1 MADDKKINYEEI
13 NYKEILEFLNKNAG
27 KEYKDP
33 EKEGL
38 TEDEKR
44 KYKDLREKGS
54 NICKELKKIA
64 KLNDSCKFSTEI
76 IKWLDGSNTKIKNYL
91 WLQMKCEKYKD
102 SPISIS
108 IFVEKN
114 EDKVRYRICL
124 EIKNDKADDSIMKQY
139 HSYLNLPE
147 NENIVYASGSNEEG
161 TPDNLKDK
169 KYKDK
174 YKDKSTIIKEL
185 ESKQL
190 TKVQPS
196 IYIEQSPT
204 KGNEDYEKEIK
215 KAIEEL
221 IPYYKYVMEKK
232 TNELISSK
240 NLNEEDEE
248 KIMGKFSKKEFDKNV
263 IFYGPPGTGK
273 TYTTAKRAVEICK
286 TESEKELT
294 DYSEIMEKYNE
305 LKKKNRI
312 ELITFHQSYGYE
324 EFIEGIKPVVSDEDD
339 ESEDEKENNK
349 ESKTNIKIENDIKY
363 DVVDGIFKK
372 FCDNARKAII
382 ETNNDNDNDI
392 PLEAIVWKVTV
403 RGQVREECFNNN
415 HVRIDWNFDDAGAV
429 GFVEEVKKGDI
440 IITTDGSRTRING
453 IAVVTDDKGYTLD
466 KEERDTTTR
475 NVKWL
480 AKNID
485 ENIKNINKEKMLHRR
500 TVARVP
506 NMKVEDII
514 KLAKEKNQEE
524 LSKIVIKENKDPYVF
539 IIDEINRGNIS
550 KIFGE
555 LITLIETTKRAGKE
569 ECISTKLPY
578 SKEEFTVPDNVYI
591 IGTMNTADRSIA
603 LIDTAL
609 RRRFK
614 FEEMLPDYHLL
625 EDIFVEDKGTK
636 VNIGAMLKVINERI
650 KYLYDREHTIGHA
663 VFLELKENNNIDKL
677 ENIFKKSVIPLLQEY
692 FYEDYEKIRIVLGDN
707 AKDED
712 EQFISAVSIPED
724 VFEDNIV
731 DIDIPEKKYTINYNN
746 FKNIMAYKNIS
757 QKKDLSKKISDE

>member
-1 MADDKKINYEEI
+1 MENKKEKGLLLTWKPEVSVWDYEKVYSEIQNGKKVKTTGWRTRTLQEVKIGMEVFIMKLGEEPKGIIAHGHVVKGLYLKNETYYVDIEFDSIQNADDE
-13 NYKEILEFLNKNAG
+13 
-27 KEYKDP
+27 KDIIS
-33 EKEGL
+33 L
-38 TEDEKR
+38 TELKNKFKTKTWDSQGDAVGSYIDETI
-44 KYKDLREKGS
+44 LP
-54 NICKELKKIA
+54 ELKKMWS
-64 KLNDSCKFSTEI
+64 KLINGD
-76 IKWLDGSNTKIKNYL
+76 
-91 WLQMKCEKYKD
+91 
-102 SPISIS
+102 
-108 IFVEKN
+108 
-114 EDKVRYRICL
+114 
-124 EIKNDKADDSIMKQY
+124 
-139 HSYLNLPE
+139 E
-147 NENIVYASGSNEEG
+147 NSE
-161 TPDNLKDK
+161 
-169 KYKDK
+169 
-174 YKDKSTIIKEL
+174 
-185 ESKQL
+185 
-190 TKVQPS
+190 
-196 IYIEQSPT
+196 
-204 KGNEDYEKEIK
+204 
-215 KAIEEL
+215 
-221 IPYYKYVMEKK
+221 
-232 TNELISSK
+232 
-240 NLNEEDEE
+240 NLNRGDEE
-248 KIMGKFSKKEFDKNV
+248 ETMGKASKKEFDKNV

-286 TESEKELT
+286 NESEEDLI
-294 DYSEIMEKYNE
+294 DYSEIMKKYNE
-305 LKKKNRI
+305 LKENNRI
-312 ELITFHQSYGYE
+312 EFITFHQSYGYE
-324 EFIEGIKPVVSDEDD
+324 EFIEGIKPVVSNEDY
-339 ESEDEKENNK
+339 ESEDESENK
-349 ESKTNIKIENDIKY
+349 QELKTNIKIENDIKY

-382 ETNNDNDNDI
+382 ETHDNDDVS
-392 PLEAIVWKVTV
+392 PEAIVWKVTV
-403 RGQVREECFNNN
+403 RNNVIKDCFENSR
-415 HVRIDWNFDDAGAV
+415 VRIDWNFDDAGAV

-466 KEERDTTTR
+466 KEKRDTTTR

-514 KLAKEKNQEE
+514 KLAKEKEPEE
-524 LSKIVIKENKDPYVF
+524 LSKIVIKENKEPYVF

-603 LIDTAL
+603 LMDTAL

-614 FEEMLPDYHLL
+614 FEEMLPNYDLL
-625 EDIFVEDKGTK
+625 KDVFVEDEGVK

-650 KYLYDREHTIGHA
+650 EYIYDREHTIGHA

-692 FYEDYEKIRIVLGDN
+692 FYEDYEKIRLILGDN

-712 EQFISAVSIPED
+712 EQFIFAESIKPKD
-724 VFEDNIV
+724 VFEGDIG
-731 DIDIPEKKYTINYNN
+731 DIDIPDKKYIIKHEN
-746 FKNIMAYKNIS
+746 FRNIMAYKNIS
-757 QKKDLSKKISDE
+757 KKLSDE

>member
-1 MADDKKINYEEI
+1 MENKK
-13 NYKEILEFLNKNAG
+13 
-27 KEYKDP
+27 
-33 EKEGL
+33 
-38 TEDEKR
+38 
-44 KYKDLREKGS
+44 EKGLLLS
-54 NICKELKKIA
+54 WK
-64 KLNDSCKFSTEI
+64 
-76 IKWLDGSNTKIKNYL
+76 
-91 WLQMKCEKYKD
+91 
-102 SPISIS
+102 
-108 IFVEKN
+108 
-114 EDKVRYRICL
+114 
-124 EIKNDKADDSIMKQY
+124 
-139 HSYLNLPE
+139 PE
-147 NENIVYASGSNEEG
+147 VS
-161 TPDNLKDK
+161 
-169 KYKDK
+169 
-174 YKDKSTIIKEL
+174 
-185 ESKQL
+185 
-190 TKVQPS
+190 VW
-196 IYIEQSPT
+196 
-204 KGNEDYEKEIK
+204 DYEKVYSEIQNGK
-215 KAIEEL
+215 KVKTTGWRTRALQEVKIGMEVFIMKLGEEPKGIIAHGHVVKGPYLENETYYVDIEFDSIQNANDEKEIISLAEL
-221 IPYYKYVMEKK
+221 KNKFKSKTWDSQGDAVGSYIDETILPELKEMWSKLINGEKN
-232 TNELISSK
+232 TETRDGG
-240 NLNEEDEE
+240 DEGE
-248 KIMGKFSKKEFDKNV
+248 NMKKEFDKNV

-286 TESEKELT
+286 NESEEDLT
-294 DYSEIMEKYNE
+294 DYSEIMKKYNE
-305 LKKKNRI
+305 LKENNRI
-312 ELITFHQSYGYE
+312 EFITFHQSYGYE
-324 EFIEGIKPVVSDEDD
+324 EFIEGIKPVVSNEDY
-339 ESEDEKENNK
+339 ESEDESENK
-349 ESKTNIKIENDIKY
+349 QELKTNIKIENDIKY

-382 ETNNDNDNDI
+382 ETHDNDDVS
-392 PLEAIVWKVTV
+392 PEAIVWKVTV
-403 RGQVREECFNNN
+403 RNNVIKDCFENSR
-415 HVRIDWNFDDAGAV
+415 VRIDWNFDDAGAV

-466 KEERDTTTR
+466 KEKRDATTR

-514 KLAKEKNQEE
+514 KLAKEKEPEE
-524 LSKIVIKENKDPYVF
+524 LSKIVIKENKEPYVF

-578 SKEEFTVPDNVYI
+578 SKKEFTVPDNVYI

-603 LIDTAL
+603 LMDTAL

-650 KYLYDREHTIGHA
+650 EYLYDREHTIGHA

-692 FYEDYEKIRIVLGDN
+692 FYEDYEKIRLILGDN

-712 EQFISAVSIPED
+712 EQFIFAESIKPKD
-724 VFEDNIV
+724 VFEGDIG
-731 DIDIPEKKYTINYNN
+731 DIDIPDKKYIIKHEN
-746 FKNIMAYKNIS
+746 FRNIMAYKNIS
-757 QKKDLSKKISDE
+757 KKLSDE

>member
-731 DIDIPEKKYTINYNN
+731 DIDIPEKKYTINYDN

>member
-1 MADDKKINYEEI
+1 MNVEFDKILDYKNEEI
-13 NYKEILEFLNKNAG
+13 LKQEDLMLKFSEQKWSPQASGIEIKETILPELRKMWNKLINREENSKTSNG
-27 KEYKDP
+27 GD
-33 EKEGL
+33 EKE
-38 TEDEKR
+38 T
-44 KYKDLREKGS
+44 
-54 NICKELKKIA
+54 
-64 KLNDSCKFSTEI
+64 
-76 IKWLDGSNTKIKNYL
+76 
-91 WLQMKCEKYKD
+91 M
-102 SPISIS
+102 
-108 IFVEKN
+108 
-114 EDKVRYRICL
+114 
-124 EIKNDKADDSIMKQY
+124 
-139 HSYLNLPE
+139 
-147 NENIVYASGSNEEG
+147 
-161 TPDNLKDK
+161 
-169 KYKDK
+169 
-174 YKDKSTIIKEL
+174 
-185 ESKQL
+185 
-190 TKVQPS
+190 
-196 IYIEQSPT
+196 
-204 KGNEDYEKEIK
+204 
-215 KAIEEL
+215 
-221 IPYYKYVMEKK
+221 
-232 TNELISSK
+232 
-240 NLNEEDEE
+240 
-248 KIMGKFSKKEFDKNV
+248 KKEFDKNV

-294 DYSEIMEKYNE
+294 DYSEIMKKYNE

-312 ELITFHQSYGYE
+312 EFITFHQSYGYE
-324 EFIEGIKPVVSDEDD
+324 EFIEGIKPIVLNEDD
-339 ESEDEKENNK
+339 ESEDESENNQ

-363 DVVDGIFKK
+363 DIVDGIFKK

-382 ETNNDNDNDI
+382 ETDNNNDNNDI

-403 RGQVREECFNNN
+403 RGEVREDCFNNN
-415 HVRIDWNFDDAGAV
+415 RVRIDWNFDDAGAV

-440 IITTDGSRTRING
+440 IITTDGSRTKING
-453 IAVVTDDKGYTLD
+453 IAVVIDDKGYILAG
-466 KEERDTTTR
+466 EERDTTTR

-514 KLAKEKNQEE
+514 KLAKEKNQKE
-524 LSKIVIKENKDPYVF
+524 LSKIVIKENKEPYVF

-555 LITLIETTKRAGKE
+555 LITLIETTKRSGEGKK

-578 SKEEFTVPDNVYI
+578 SNEEFTVPDNVYI

-603 LIDTAL
+603 LMDTAL

-614 FEEMLPDYHLL
+614 FEEMLPNYDLL
-625 EDIFVEDKGTK
+625 KDIFVEDEGVK

-650 KYLYDREHTIGHA
+650 EYLYDREHTIGHA

-724 VFEDNIV
+724 VFEGNIG
-731 DIDIPEKKYTINYNN
+731 DIDIPEKKYTINYDN

>member
-1 MADDKKINYEEI
+1 ME
-13 NYKEILEFLNKNAG
+13 
-27 KEYKDP
+27 
-33 EKEGL
+33 
-38 TEDEKR
+38 
-44 KYKDLREKGS
+44 
-54 NICKELKKIA
+54 
-64 KLNDSCKFSTEI
+64 
-76 IKWLDGSNTKIKNYL
+76 NTKVKGL
-91 WLQMKCEKYKD
+91 LLSWK
-102 SPISIS
+102 
-108 IFVEKN
+108 
-114 EDKVRYRICL
+114 
-124 EIKNDKADDSIMKQY
+124 
-139 HSYLNLPE
+139 PE
-147 NENIVYASGSNEEG
+147 VS
-161 TPDNLKDK
+161 
-169 KYKDK
+169 
-174 YKDKSTIIKEL
+174 
-185 ESKQL
+185 
-190 TKVQPS
+190 VW
-196 IYIEQSPT
+196 
-204 KGNEDYEKEIK
+204 DYEKVYSEIQNGK
-215 KAIEEL
+215 KVKTIGWRTRALQEVKIGMEVFIMKLGEEPKGIIAHGHVVKGPYLENETYYVDIEFDSIQNANNEKEIISLAEL
-221 IPYYKYVMEKK
+221 KNKFKSKTWDSQGDAVGSYIDETILPELKEMWNKLINREENSKTSNVGDEKE
-232 TNELISSK
+232 T
-240 NLNEEDEE
+240 
-248 KIMGKFSKKEFDKNV
+248 MKKEFDKNV

-294 DYSEIMEKYNE
+294 DYSEIMKRYNE

-312 ELITFHQSYGYE
+312 EFITFHQSYGYE
-324 EFIEGIKPVVSDEDD
+324 EFIEGIKPIVLNEDD
-339 ESEDEKENNK
+339 ESEDESENNK
-349 ESKTNIKIENDIKY
+349 ESKTNIKIESDIKY

-382 ETNNDNDNDI
+382 ETDNNNNNNDI

-403 RGQVREECFNNN
+403 RNKVIKDCFDNS
-415 HVRIDWNFDDAGAV
+415 HVRIDWNLDDNDAV
-429 GFVEEVKKGDI
+429 GFVKEIKKGDI
-440 IITTDGSRTRING
+440 IITTDKSRTRING

-514 KLAKEKNQEE
+514 KLAKEKNQKE
-524 LSKIVIKENKDPYVF
+524 LSKIVIKENKEPYVF

-555 LITLIETTKRAGKE
+555 LITLIETTKRSGEGKK

-603 LIDTAL
+603 LMDTAL

-614 FEEMLPDYHLL
+614 FEEMLPDYDLL
-625 EDIFVEDKGTK
+625 KDIFVEDKGTK

-650 KYLYDREHTIGHA
+650 EYLYDREHTIGHA
-663 VFLELKENNNIDKL
+663 VFLEKMENDKIDIDINKL
-677 ENIFKKSVIPLLQEY
+677 ENIFKKNIIPLLQEY

-707 AKDED
+707 AKNED

-724 VFEDNIV
+724 VFEGNIV
-731 DIDIPEKKYTINYNN
+731 DIDIPEKKYIIKYEN
-746 FKNIMAYKNIS
+746 FRNIMAYKNIS
-757 QKKDLSKKISDE
+757 KKKDLSEKISDE

>member
-1 MADDKKINYEEI
+1 MEKIKETQEILNKKELCLLFSWNPKKSGWTVEKYKEAHLKVKNGEKYLIRDWKCIRKNEVEKETEVFIVKIGDEEPKGIIGHGYIKTLPTKKYDDDKKWRVDIEIDKLLDYENEELLKQEKLRDKFPEQKWNPEGSGIEIKETVVPELKEMWSKLINREE
-13 NYKEILEFLNKNAG
+13 NSKTSNG
-27 KEYKDP
+27 GD
-33 EKEGL
+33 EKE
-38 TEDEKR
+38 TM
-44 KYKDLREKGS
+44 
-54 NICKELKKIA
+54 
-64 KLNDSCKFSTEI
+64 
-76 IKWLDGSNTKIKNYL
+76 KN
-91 WLQMKCEKYKD
+91 
-102 SPISIS
+102 
-108 IFVEKN
+108 
-114 EDKVRYRICL
+114 
-124 EIKNDKADDSIMKQY
+124 
-139 HSYLNLPE
+139 
-147 NENIVYASGSNEEG
+147 
-161 TPDNLKDK
+161 
-169 KYKDK
+169 
-174 YKDKSTIIKEL
+174 
-185 ESKQL
+185 
-190 TKVQPS
+190 
-196 IYIEQSPT
+196 
-204 KGNEDYEKEIK
+204 
-215 KAIEEL
+215 
-221 IPYYKYVMEKK
+221 
-232 TNELISSK
+232 
-240 NLNEEDEE
+240 
-248 KIMGKFSKKEFDKNV
+248 EFDKNV

-312 ELITFHQSYGYE
+312 EFITFHQSYGYE
-324 EFIEGIKPVVSDEDD
+324 EFIEGIKPIVLNEDD
-339 ESEDEKENNK
+339 ESEDESENNQ

-363 DVVDGIFKK
+363 DIVDGIFKK

-382 ETNNDNDNDI
+382 ETDNNNDNNDI

-403 RGQVREECFNNN
+403 RDEVREDCFNNN
-415 HVRIDWNFDDAGAV
+415 RVRIDWNFDDAGAV

-440 IITTDGSRTRING
+440 IITTDGSRTKING

-480 AKNID
+480 AKNIN

-514 KLAKEKNQEE
+514 KLAKEKNQKE
-524 LSKIVIKENKDPYVF
+524 LSKIVIKENKEPYVF

-555 LITLIETTKRAGKE
+555 LITLIEPTKRSGKK

-603 LIDTAL
+603 LMDTAL

-614 FEEMLPDYHLL
+614 FEEMLTDYHLL

-650 KYLYDREHTIGHA
+650 EYLYDREHTIGHA

-692 FYEDYEKIRIVLGDN
+692 FYEDYDKIRIVLGDN

-712 EQFISAVSIPED
+712 EQFISAVSILED
-724 VFEDNIV
+724 VFEGNID
-731 DIDIPEKKYTINYNN
+731 DIDIPEKKYIINYDN

>member
-1 MADDKKINYEEI
+1 MENKK
-13 NYKEILEFLNKNAG
+13 
-27 KEYKDP
+27 
-33 EKEGL
+33 
-38 TEDEKR
+38 
-44 KYKDLREKGS
+44 EKGLLLS
-54 NICKELKKIA
+54 WKPEV
-64 KLNDSCKFSTEI
+64 S
-76 IKWLDGSNTKIKNYL
+76 L
-91 WLQMKCEKYKD
+91 W
-102 SPISIS
+102 
-108 IFVEKN
+108 
-114 EDKVRYRICL
+114 
-124 EIKNDKADDSIMKQY
+124 
-139 HSYLNLPE
+139 
-147 NENIVYASGSNEEG
+147 
-161 TPDNLKDK
+161 
-169 KYKDK
+169 
-174 YKDKSTIIKEL
+174 
-185 ESKQL
+185 
-190 TKVQPS
+190 
-196 IYIEQSPT
+196 
-204 KGNEDYEKEIK
+204 DYEKVYSEIQNGK
-215 KAIEEL
+215 KVKTIGWRTRALQEVKIGMEVFIMKLGEEPKGIIAHGHVVKGPYLENEIYYVDIEFDSIQNANDEKEIISLAEL
-221 IPYYKYVMEKK
+221 KNKFKSKTWDSQGDAVGSYIDETILPELKEIWNKLINREENSKTSNGGDEKE
-232 TNELISSK
+232 T
-240 NLNEEDEE
+240 
-248 KIMGKFSKKEFDKNV
+248 MKKEFDKNV

-294 DYSEIMEKYNE
+294 DYSEIMKKYNE

-312 ELITFHQSYGYE
+312 EFITFHQSYGYE
-324 EFIEGIKPVVSDEDD
+324 EFIEGIKPIVLNEDD
-339 ESEDEKENNK
+339 ESEDESENNQ

-363 DVVDGIFKK
+363 DIVDGIFKK

-382 ETNNDNDNDI
+382 ETDNNNDNNDNNDI

-403 RGQVREECFNNN
+403 RGEVREDCFNNN
-415 HVRIDWNFDDAGAV
+415 RVRIDWNFDDAGAV

-440 IITTDGSRTRING
+440 IITTDGSRTKING
-453 IAVVTDDKGYTLD
+453 IAVVIDDKGYILAG
-466 KEERDTTTR
+466 EERDTTTR
-475 NVKWL
+475 SVKWL

-514 KLAKEKNQEE
+514 KLAKEKNQKE
-524 LSKIVIKENKDPYVF
+524 LSKIVIKENKEPYVF

-555 LITLIETTKRAGKE
+555 LITLIETTKRSGEGKK

-603 LIDTAL
+603 LMDTAL

-614 FEEMLPDYHLL
+614 FEEMLPDYDLL
-625 EDIFVEDKGTK
+625 KDIFVEDKGTK

-650 KYLYDREHTIGHA
+650 EYLYDREHTIGHA

-712 EQFISAVSIPED
+712 EQFILAVSIPKD
-724 VFEDNIV
+724 IFEGDIG
-731 DIDIPEKKYTINYNN
+731 DIDIPKKKYIINYDN

>member
-1 MADDKKINYEEI
+1 MENKK
-13 NYKEILEFLNKNAG
+13 
-27 KEYKDP
+27 
-33 EKEGL
+33 
-38 TEDEKR
+38 
-44 KYKDLREKGS
+44 EKGLLLS
-54 NICKELKKIA
+54 WK
-64 KLNDSCKFSTEI
+64 
-76 IKWLDGSNTKIKNYL
+76 
-91 WLQMKCEKYKD
+91 
-102 SPISIS
+102 
-108 IFVEKN
+108 
-114 EDKVRYRICL
+114 
-124 EIKNDKADDSIMKQY
+124 
-139 HSYLNLPE
+139 PE
-147 NENIVYASGSNEEG
+147 VS
-161 TPDNLKDK
+161 
-169 KYKDK
+169 
-174 YKDKSTIIKEL
+174 
-185 ESKQL
+185 
-190 TKVQPS
+190 VW
-196 IYIEQSPT
+196 
-204 KGNEDYEKEIK
+204 DYEKVYSEIQNGK
-215 KAIEEL
+215 KVKTIGWRTRALQEVKIGMEVFIMKLGEEPKGIIAHGHVVKGPYLENETYYVDIEFDSIQNANDEKEIISLAEL
-221 IPYYKYVMEKK
+221 KNKFKSKTWDSQGDAVGSYIDETILPELKEMWSKLINGEKN
-232 TNELISSK
+232 TETRDGG
-240 NLNEEDEE
+240 DEGE
-248 KIMGKFSKKEFDKNV
+248 NMKKEFDKNV

-286 TESEKELT
+286 NESEEDLT
-294 DYSEIMEKYNE
+294 DYSEIMKKYNE
-305 LKKKNRI
+305 LKENNRI
-312 ELITFHQSYGYE
+312 EFITFHQSYGYE
-324 EFIEGIKPVVSDEDD
+324 EFIEGIKPVVSNEDY
-339 ESEDEKENNK
+339 ESEDESENK
-349 ESKTNIKIENDIKY
+349 QELKTNIKIENDIKY

-382 ETNNDNDNDI
+382 ETHDNDDVS
-392 PLEAIVWKVTV
+392 PEAIVWKVTV
-403 RGQVREECFNNN
+403 RNNVIKDCFENSR
-415 HVRIDWNFDDAGAV
+415 VRIDWNFDDAGAV

-466 KEERDTTTR
+466 KEKRDATTR

-514 KLAKEKNQEE
+514 KLAKEKEPEE
-524 LSKIVIKENKDPYVF
+524 LSKIVIKENKEPYVF

-603 LIDTAL
+603 LMDTAL

-650 KYLYDREHTIGHA
+650 EYIYDREHTIGHA

-692 FYEDYEKIRIVLGDN
+692 FYEDYEKIRLILGDN

-712 EQFISAVSIPED
+712 EQFIFAESIKPKD
-724 VFEDNIV
+724 VFEGDIG
-731 DIDIPEKKYTINYNN
+731 DIDIPDKKYIIKHEN
-746 FKNIMAYKNIS
+746 FRNIMAYKNIS
-757 QKKDLSKKISDE
+757 KKLSDE

>member
-1 MADDKKINYEEI
+1 MENKK
-13 NYKEILEFLNKNAG
+13 
-27 KEYKDP
+27 
-33 EKEGL
+33 
-38 TEDEKR
+38 
-44 KYKDLREKGS
+44 EKGLLLTW
-54 NICKELKKIA
+54 K
-64 KLNDSCKFSTEI
+64 
-76 IKWLDGSNTKIKNYL
+76 
-91 WLQMKCEKYKD
+91 
-102 SPISIS
+102 
-108 IFVEKN
+108 
-114 EDKVRYRICL
+114 
-124 EIKNDKADDSIMKQY
+124 
-139 HSYLNLPE
+139 PE
-147 NENIVYASGSNEEG
+147 VS
-161 TPDNLKDK
+161 
-169 KYKDK
+169 
-174 YKDKSTIIKEL
+174 
-185 ESKQL
+185 
-190 TKVQPS
+190 VW
-196 IYIEQSPT
+196 
-204 KGNEDYEKEIK
+204 DYEKVYSEIQNGK
-215 KAIEEL
+215 KVKTTGWRTRTLQEVKIGMEVFIMKLGEEPKGIIAHGHVVKGLYLKNETYYVDIEFDSVQNADDEKDIISLTEL
-221 IPYYKYVMEKK
+221 KNKFKTKTWDSQGDAVGSYIDETILPELKEMWSKLINGEKN
-232 TNELISSK
+232 TETRDGG
-240 NLNEEDEE
+240 DEGE
-248 KIMGKFSKKEFDKNV
+248 NMKKEFDKNV

-286 TESEKELT
+286 NESEEDLT
-294 DYSEIMEKYNE
+294 DYSEIMKKYNE
-305 LKKKNRI
+305 LKENNRI
-312 ELITFHQSYGYE
+312 EFITFHQSYGYE
-324 EFIEGIKPVVSDEDD
+324 EFVEGIKPVVSNEDY
-339 ESEDEKENNK
+339 ESEDESENK
-349 ESKTNIKIENDIKY
+349 QELKTNIKIENDIKY

-382 ETNNDNDNDI
+382 ETHDNDDVS
-392 PLEAIVWKVTV
+392 PEAIVWKVTV
-403 RGQVREECFNNN
+403 RNNVIKDCFENSR
-415 HVRIDWNFDDAGAV
+415 VRIDWNFDDAGAV

-466 KEERDTTTR
+466 KEKRDTTTR

-514 KLAKEKNQEE
+514 KLAKEKEPEE
-524 LSKIVIKENKDPYVF
+524 LSKIVIKENKEPYVF

-603 LIDTAL
+603 LMDTAL

-650 KYLYDREHTIGHA
+650 EYIYDREHTIGHA

-692 FYEDYEKIRIVLGDN
+692 FYEDYEKIRLILGDN

-712 EQFISAVSIPED
+712 EQFIFAESIKPKD
-724 VFEDNIV
+724 VFEGDIG
-731 DIDIPEKKYTINYNN
+731 DIDIPDKKYIIKHEN
-746 FKNIMAYKNIS
+746 FRNIMAYKNIS
-757 QKKDLSKKISDE
+757 KKLSDE

>member
-480 AKNID
+480 ATNID
-485 ENIKNINKEKMLHRR
+485 ENIKSINKEKMLHRR

-731 DIDIPEKKYTINYNN
+731 DIDIPEKKYTINYDN

>member
-1 MADDKKINYEEI
+1 MENKK
-13 NYKEILEFLNKNAG
+13 
-27 KEYKDP
+27 
-33 EKEGL
+33 
-38 TEDEKR
+38 
-44 KYKDLREKGS
+44 EKGLLLS
-54 NICKELKKIA
+54 WK
-64 KLNDSCKFSTEI
+64 
-76 IKWLDGSNTKIKNYL
+76 
-91 WLQMKCEKYKD
+91 
-102 SPISIS
+102 
-108 IFVEKN
+108 
-114 EDKVRYRICL
+114 
-124 EIKNDKADDSIMKQY
+124 
-139 HSYLNLPE
+139 PE
-147 NENIVYASGSNEEG
+147 VS
-161 TPDNLKDK
+161 
-169 KYKDK
+169 
-174 YKDKSTIIKEL
+174 
-185 ESKQL
+185 
-190 TKVQPS
+190 VW
-196 IYIEQSPT
+196 
-204 KGNEDYEKEIK
+204 DYEKVYSEIQNGK
-215 KAIEEL
+215 KVKTTGWRTRTLQEVKIGMEVFIMKLGEEPKGIIAHGHVVKGPYLENETYYVDIEFDSIQNANDEKEIISLAEL
-221 IPYYKYVMEKK
+221 KNKFKSKTWDSQGDAVGSYIDETILPELKEMWSKLINGEKN
-232 TNELISSK
+232 TETRDGG
-240 NLNEEDEE
+240 DEGE
-248 KIMGKFSKKEFDKNV
+248 NMKKEFDKNV

-286 TESEKELT
+286 NESEEDLT
-294 DYSEIMEKYNE
+294 DYSEIMKKYNE
-305 LKKKNRI
+305 LKENNRI
-312 ELITFHQSYGYE
+312 EFITFHQSYGYE
-324 EFIEGIKPVVSDEDD
+324 EFIEGIKPIVSNEDD
-339 ESEDEKENNK
+339 ESENESENNQ

-382 ETNNDNDNDI
+382 ETHDNDDVS
-392 PLEAIVWKVTV
+392 PEAIVWKVTV
-403 RGQVREECFNNN
+403 RNNVIKDCFENSR
-415 HVRIDWNFDDAGAV
+415 VRIDWNFDDAGAV

-466 KEERDTTTR
+466 KEKRDTTTR

-514 KLAKEKNQEE
+514 KLAKEKEPEE
-524 LSKIVIKENKDPYVF
+524 LSKIVIKENKEPYVF

-603 LIDTAL
+603 LMDTAL

-650 KYLYDREHTIGHA
+650 EYIYDREHTIGHA
-663 VFLELKENNNIDKL
+663 VFLELKENN
-677 ENIFKKSVIPLLQEY
+677 
-692 FYEDYEKIRIVLGDN
+692 FYEDYEKIRLILGDN

-712 EQFISAVSIPED
+712 EQFIFAESIKPKD
-724 VFEDNIV
+724 VFEGDIG
-731 DIDIPEKKYTINYNN
+731 DIDIPEKKYIINYDN

-757 QKKDLSKKISDE
+757 KKLSDE

>member
-1 MADDKKINYEEI
+1 MEKIKETQEILNKKELCLLFSWNPKKSGWTVEKYKEAHLKVKNGEKYLIRDWKCIRKNEVEKETEVFIVKIGDEEPKGIIGHGYIKTLPTKKYDDDKKWRVDIEIDKLLDYENEELLKQEKLRDKFPEQKWNPEGSGIEIKETVVPELKEMWSKLINREE
-13 NYKEILEFLNKNAG
+13 NSKTSNG
-27 KEYKDP
+27 GD
-33 EKEGL
+33 EKE
-38 TEDEKR
+38 T
-44 KYKDLREKGS
+44 
-54 NICKELKKIA
+54 
-64 KLNDSCKFSTEI
+64 
-76 IKWLDGSNTKIKNYL
+76 
-91 WLQMKCEKYKD
+91 M
-102 SPISIS
+102 
-108 IFVEKN
+108 
-114 EDKVRYRICL
+114 
-124 EIKNDKADDSIMKQY
+124 
-139 HSYLNLPE
+139 
-147 NENIVYASGSNEEG
+147 
-161 TPDNLKDK
+161 
-169 KYKDK
+169 
-174 YKDKSTIIKEL
+174 
-185 ESKQL
+185 
-190 TKVQPS
+190 
-196 IYIEQSPT
+196 
-204 KGNEDYEKEIK
+204 
-215 KAIEEL
+215 
-221 IPYYKYVMEKK
+221 
-232 TNELISSK
+232 
-240 NLNEEDEE
+240 
-248 KIMGKFSKKEFDKNV
+248 KKEFDKNV

-294 DYSEIMEKYNE
+294 DYSEIMKKYNE

-312 ELITFHQSYGYE
+312 EFITFHQSYGYE
-324 EFIEGIKPVVSDEDD
+324 EFIEGIKPIVLNEDD
-339 ESEDEKENNK
+339 ESEDESENNQ

-363 DVVDGIFKK
+363 DIVDGIFKK

-382 ETNNDNDNDI
+382 ETDNNNDNNDI

-403 RGQVREECFNNN
+403 RGEVREDCFNNN
-415 HVRIDWNFDDAGAV
+415 RVRIDWNFDDAGAV

-440 IITTDGSRTRING
+440 IITTDGSRTKING
-453 IAVVTDDKGYTLD
+453 IAVVIDDKGYILAG
-466 KEERDTTTR
+466 EERDTTTR

-514 KLAKEKNQEE
+514 KLAKEKNQKE
-524 LSKIVIKENKDPYVF
+524 LSKIVIKENKEPYVF

-555 LITLIETTKRAGKE
+555 LITLIETTKRSGEGKK

-603 LIDTAL
+603 LMDTAL

-650 KYLYDREHTIGHA
+650 EYLYDREHTIGHA
-663 VFLELKENNNIDKL
+663 VFLELKENNNIEKL

-724 VFEDNIV
+724 VFEGNIG
-731 DIDIPEKKYTINYNN
+731 DIDIPEKKYTINYDN

>member
-1 MADDKKINYEEI
+1 ME
-13 NYKEILEFLNKNAG
+13 
-27 KEYKDP
+27 
-33 EKEGL
+33 
-38 TEDEKR
+38 
-44 KYKDLREKGS
+44 
-54 NICKELKKIA
+54 
-64 KLNDSCKFSTEI
+64 
-76 IKWLDGSNTKIKNYL
+76 NTKVKGL
-91 WLQMKCEKYKD
+91 LLSWK
-102 SPISIS
+102 
-108 IFVEKN
+108 
-114 EDKVRYRICL
+114 
-124 EIKNDKADDSIMKQY
+124 
-139 HSYLNLPE
+139 PE
-147 NENIVYASGSNEEG
+147 VS
-161 TPDNLKDK
+161 
-169 KYKDK
+169 
-174 YKDKSTIIKEL
+174 
-185 ESKQL
+185 
-190 TKVQPS
+190 VW
-196 IYIEQSPT
+196 
-204 KGNEDYEKEIK
+204 DYEKVYSEIQNGK
-215 KAIEEL
+215 KVKTIGWRTRALQEVKIGMEVFNMKLGEEPKGIIAHGHVVKGPYLENETYYVDIEFDSIQNANDEKEIISLTEL
-221 IPYYKYVMEKK
+221 KNKFKRKKWDSQGDAVGSYIDETILPELKEMWNKLINREENSKTSNVGDEKE
-232 TNELISSK
+232 T
-240 NLNEEDEE
+240 
-248 KIMGKFSKKEFDKNV
+248 MKKEFDKNV

-294 DYSEIMEKYNE
+294 DYSEIMKRYNE

-312 ELITFHQSYGYE
+312 EFITFHQSYGYE
-324 EFIEGIKPVVSDEDD
+324 EFIEGIKPIVLNEDD
-339 ESEDEKENNK
+339 ESEDESENNK
-349 ESKTNIKIENDIKY
+349 ESKTNIKIESDIKY

-382 ETNNDNDNDI
+382 ETDNNNNNNDI

-403 RGQVREECFNNN
+403 RNKVIKDCFDNS
-415 HVRIDWNFDDAGAV
+415 HVRIDWNLDDNDAV
-429 GFVEEVKKGDI
+429 GFVKEIKKGDI
-440 IITTDGSRTRING
+440 IITTDKSRTRING

-514 KLAKEKNQEE
+514 KLAKEKNQKE
-524 LSKIVIKENKDPYVF
+524 LSKIVIKENKEPYVF

-555 LITLIETTKRAGKE
+555 LITLIETTKRSGEGKK

-603 LIDTAL
+603 LMDTAL

-614 FEEMLPDYHLL
+614 FEEMLPDYDLL
-625 EDIFVEDKGTK
+625 KDIFVEDKGTK

-650 KYLYDREHTIGHA
+650 EYLYDREHTIGHA
-663 VFLELKENNNIDKL
+663 VFLEKMENDKIDIDINKL
-677 ENIFKKSVIPLLQEY
+677 ENIFKKNIIPLLQEY

-712 EQFISAVSIPED
+712 EQFISAVSILED
-724 VFEDNIV
+724 VFEGNID
-731 DIDIPEKKYTINYNN
+731 DIDIPEKKYIIKYEN
-746 FKNIMAYKNIS
+746 FRNIMAYKNIS
-757 QKKDLSKKISDE
+757 KKKDLSEKISDE

>member
-1 MADDKKINYEEI
+1 MENKK
-13 NYKEILEFLNKNAG
+13 
-27 KEYKDP
+27 
-33 EKEGL
+33 
-38 TEDEKR
+38 
-44 KYKDLREKGS
+44 EKGLLLS
-54 NICKELKKIA
+54 WK
-64 KLNDSCKFSTEI
+64 
-76 IKWLDGSNTKIKNYL
+76 
-91 WLQMKCEKYKD
+91 
-102 SPISIS
+102 
-108 IFVEKN
+108 
-114 EDKVRYRICL
+114 
-124 EIKNDKADDSIMKQY
+124 
-139 HSYLNLPE
+139 PE
-147 NENIVYASGSNEEG
+147 VS
-161 TPDNLKDK
+161 
-169 KYKDK
+169 
-174 YKDKSTIIKEL
+174 
-185 ESKQL
+185 
-190 TKVQPS
+190 VW
-196 IYIEQSPT
+196 
-204 KGNEDYEKEIK
+204 DYEKVYSEIQNGK
-215 KAIEEL
+215 KVKTTGWRTRALQEVKIGMEVFIMKLGEEPKGIIVHGHVVKGPYLENETYYVDIEFDSIQNADDEKEIISLTEL
-221 IPYYKYVMEKK
+221 KNKFKRKKWDSQGDAVGSYIDETILLELKEMWSKLINGKENSETRDGGDEKE
-232 TNELISSK
+232 T
-240 NLNEEDEE
+240 
-248 KIMGKFSKKEFDKNV
+248 MKKEFDKNV

-312 ELITFHQSYGYE
+312 EFITFHQSYGYE
-324 EFIEGIKPVVSDEDD
+324 EFIEGIKPIVLNEDD
-339 ESEDEKENNK
+339 ESEDESENNQ

-363 DVVDGIFKK
+363 DIVDGIFKK

-382 ETNNDNDNDI
+382 ETDNNNDNNDI

-403 RGQVREECFNNN
+403 RGEVREDCFNNSR
-415 HVRIDWNFDDAGAV
+415 VRIDWNFDDAGAV

-440 IITTDGSRTRING
+440 IITTDGSRTKING
-453 IAVVTDDKGYTLD
+453 IAVVIDDKGYILAG
-466 KEERDTTTR
+466 EERDTTTR

-555 LITLIETTKRAGKE
+555 LITLIEPTKRSGKK

-603 LIDTAL
+603 LMDTAL

-650 KYLYDREHTIGHA
+650 EYLYDREHTIGHA
-663 VFLELKENNNIDKL
+663 VFLEKMENDKINIDINKL
-677 ENIFKKSVIPLLQEY
+677 ENIFKKNIIPLLQEY

-712 EQFISAVSIPED
+712 EQFIFAESIKPKD
-724 VFEDNIV
+724 VFEGDIG
-731 DIDIPEKKYTINYNN
+731 DIDIPEKKYIINYDN